1 MNQEELINNLGQL
14 NTYADGGVI
23 LLNIFHD
30 GIMIKQ
36 TNEKLNLPITNIFIS
51 IQGHE
56 SQGIKV
62 LEDQQEGYY
71 IAYAKSDYL
80 HMVLLKY
87 VPKEYV
93 VQPLKKIHVWIW
105 LFSLAS
111 ICIFLIY
118 SYSTYKYMHKPLS
131 RLVSAFRKVEQGD
144 LEVSI
149 THESNDEF
157 EYLYSRF
164 NDMVR
169 KIKVLIEQVYQQKI
183 LTQRAEL
190 KQLQSQINPH
200 FLYNSF
206 FLINTMARIGDDNL
220 IIFTKRLG
228 EYFRFVTRNNSDN
241 IPLKDEVNHARV
253 YTEIQQMRF
262 SKRLTIT
269 FDSLPEKY
277 NELTV
282 PRLILQPIVENAF
295 EHSIEKKKSGLISI
309 GFSTYDSGLD
319 IIVEDNGD
327 DMTDEFIH
335 RLNTLIN
342 TNEDYSEVTGLINIS
357 RRVKLMFGSDSGVHF
372 YRSKLGGAKVVL
384 RIRMGGSNL

>member
-1 MNQEELINNLGQL
+1 
-14 NTYADGGVI
+14 
-23 LLNIFHD
+23 
-30 GIMIKQ
+30 
-36 TNEKLNLPITNIFIS
+36 
-51 IQGHE
+51 
-56 SQGIKV
+56 
-62 LEDQQEGYY
+62 
-71 IAYAKSDYL
+71 
-80 HMVLLKY
+80 
-87 VPKEYV
+87 
-93 VQPLKKIHVWIW
+93 
-105 LFSLAS
+105 
-111 ICIFLIY
+111 
-118 SYSTYKYMHKPLS
+118 
-131 RLVSAFRKVEQGD
+131 
-144 LEVSI
+144 
-149 THESNDEF
+149 
-157 EYLYSRF
+157 
-164 NDMVR
+164 MVR